1 MTELTPLMKQY
12 QEIKDEH
19 MDAILFFRMGDFY
32 EMFGQDAVVASKI
45 LQIALT
51 TRDKNKQDAMPMCG
65 FPHHAVDTY
74 LRRVVEAGHK
84 AAVCEQMEDPA
95 LAKGI
100 VKRQVIRVVTPG
112 TFEPDNPKDNTYV
125 LAFSPVALR
134 CGIALADVSTGEF
147 ILFESEQSLAD
158 EINRFS
164 VKEVLCPESMKKNL
178 HYSIVLKNYFTTY
191 YDDGYF
197 EYPQAYALLLEHF
210 KVTTLEGFGCEQTTA
225 GISAAGALLSY
236 LQQTQKSAL
245 SFDRLRPLNNAS
257 CMFLD
262 AAAIRNLEL
271 VKNLRD
277 HSDEHT
283 LLKTMDETVTP
294 MGGRLLRDM
303 LLKPSI
309 DINVIDKRLSAVEA
323 LFDEFALREELR
335 KTLKGIQDVER
346 LTTRL
351 IKGNANA
358 RDLVAIKNSLTTLP
372 TLKTLLTGSDQT
384 DSPTVNNQERPGV
397 IKYDDYLTE
406 LSAGIA
412 DFTSLIRL
420 IDEGIVDAPPN
431 TVKEGWIIKD
441 GVNKE
446 IDTLREFATKGK
458 TYLTELEVKERAASG
473 INSLKV
479 SFNRV
484 FGYYIEV
491 TKANLH
497 LVPSRYIRK
506 QTLANAE
513 RFITPELKDYENKIV
528 GAEERLK
535 HLEYEYF
542 KEIVDKVIY
551 YARDLRDAAGAVAM
565 LDLLQSLATVAKLNN
580 YVRPDVTNGPRVEI
594 NDGRHPVVERATSTT
609 RFIPNDTHLDLDENK
624 LLIIT
629 GPNMAGKSTYMRQVA
644 LIVLMAQM
652 GSFVPA
658 ESATIGIVDR
668 IFTRIGAADYLSRG
682 QSTFMV
688 EMVETA
694 NIVNNATRKSL
705 VILDEVGRG
714 TSTFDGISIAW
725 AVAEFI
731 ASEVEARTLFATHY
745 NELTELVLTATG
757 VKNYNVSVKEWGDE
771 IIFLRKIVKGSAD
784 KSYGIQVARLAGLPQ
799 RIIDRAKDIL
809 ANLEKKEFEDP
820 QRMGLSLRKKKRPS
834 QQLDLFS
841 KPEDPA
847 LFMLKQLDLDK
858 MTPQDAIKVLRQ
870 LRSLAEK

>member
-1 MTELTPLMKQY
+1 MTEQTPLMKQY

-19 MDAILFFRMGDFY
+19 KDAILFFRMGDFY
-32 EMFGQDAVVASKI
+32 EMFGPDAVVASKI

-51 TRDKNKQDAMPMCG
+51 TRDKNKEDAMPMCG
-65 FPHHAVDTY
+65 FPHVAIDTY
-74 LRRVVEAGHK
+74 LRRVVEAGYK

-100 VKRQVIRVVTPG
+100 VKRQVTRVVTPG

-125 LAFSPVALR
+125 LAFYPAALK

-147 ILFESEQSLAD
+147 ILFESTQPLAD

-164 VKEVLCPESMKKNL
+164 VKEVLCPESMRKNL
-178 HYSIVLKNYFTTY
+178 HYTIVLKGYFTTY
-191 YDDGYF
+191 YDDSYF
-197 EYPQAYALLLEHF
+197 EYPQGYSLLLEHF
-210 KVTTLEGFGCEQTTA
+210 KVTTLEGFGCEHIPA

-236 LQQTQKSAL
+236 MLETQKSAL
-245 SFDRLRPLNNAS
+245 SFDRLRTLNNAS

-271 VKNLRD
+271 IKNLKD
-277 HSDEHT
+277 LSDEHT
-283 LLKTMDETVTP
+283 LLKTMDDTLTS
-294 MGGRLLRDM
+294 MGGRLLRDTV
-303 LLKPSI
+303 LKPSI
-309 DINVIDKRLSAVEA
+309 DVTLINKRLSAVEQ
-323 LFDEFALREELR
+323 LFDDFDLRDELR
-335 KTLKGIQDVER
+335 KALKGIQDIER
-346 LTTRL
+346 LTARL
-351 IKGNANA
+351 IKGNSNA
-358 RDLVAIKNSLTTLP
+358 RDLVAIKNSLAVLP
-372 TLKTLLTGSDQT
+372 PLKALLV
-384 DSPTVNNQERPGV
+384 DSNEG
-397 IKYDDYLTE
+397 YLNE
-406 LSAGIA
+406 IAAGIA

-420 IDEGIVDAPPN
+420 IEEGIVDAPPN
-431 TVKEGWIIKD
+431 TVKDGWIIKD

-446 IDTLREFATKGK
+446 IDTLREFSTKGK
-458 TYLTELEVKERAASG
+458 TYLTELEIKERAASG
-473 INSLKV
+473 INTLKV
-479 SFNRV
+479 GFNRV

-497 LVPSRYIRK
+497 LVPTRYIRK

-513 RFITPELKDYENKIV
+513 RFITPELKDYENRIV

-542 KEIVDKVIY
+542 KEIVDKVVY
-551 YARDLRDAAGAVAM
+551 YAKDLREAAAAISMVDM
-565 LDLLQSLATVAKLNN
+565 LQCLATVAKMNN
-580 YVRPDVTNGPRVEI
+580 YVRPSVNNSPRLDI
-594 NDGRHPVVERATSTT
+594 NDGRHPVVERAASTT
-609 RFIPNDTHLDLDENK
+609 RFIPNDTLLDLDENK

-629 GPNMAGKSTYMRQVA
+629 GPNMAGKSTYMRQAA

-668 IFTRIGAADYLSRG
+668 IFTRIGASDYLSRG

-731 ASEVEARTLFATHY
+731 AAEVEARTLFATHY
-745 NELTELVLTATG
+745 NELTEL
-757 VKNYNVSVKEWGDE
+757 
-771 IIFLRKIVKGSAD
+771 
-784 KSYGIQVARLAGLPQ
+784 
-799 RIIDRAKDIL
+799 
-809 ANLEKKEFEDP
+809 
-820 QRMGLSLRKKKRPS
+820 
-834 QQLDLFS
+834 
-841 KPEDPA
+841 
-847 LFMLKQLDLDK
+847 
-858 MTPQDAIKVLRQ
+858 
-870 LRSLAEK
+870 

>member
-1 MTELTPLMKQY
+1 MTEQTPLMKQY

-32 EMFGQDAVVASKI
+32 EMFGGDAVVASKI

-65 FPHHAVDTY
+65 FPHHAIDTY

-84 AAVCEQMEDPA
+84 AAVCEQMEYPA

-100 VKRQVIRVVTPG
+100 VKRQVTRVVTPG

-125 LAFSPVALR
+125 LAFYPSALK
-134 CGIALADVSTGEF
+134 CGIALADISTGEF
-147 ILFESEQSLAD
+147 ILFESTEPLAD

-164 VKEVLCPESMKKNL
+164 VREVLCPESMRKNL

-197 EYPQAYALLLEHF
+197 EYPQGYALLLEHF
-210 KVTTLEGFGCEQTTA
+210 KVTTLEGFGCEHIPA

-236 LQQTQKSAL
+236 LLETQKSAL

-271 VKNLRD
+271 IKNLRD
-277 HSDEHT
+277 LSDEHT
-283 LLKTMDETVTP
+283 LLKTMDETLTP
-294 MGGRLLRDM
+294 MGGRLLRDTI
-303 LLKPSI
+303 LKPSI

-323 LFDEFALREELR
+323 LFEDFGLREELR
-335 KTLKGIQDVER
+335 KVIKDIQDVER

-351 IKGNANA
+351 IKGSANA
-358 RDLVAIKNSLTTLP
+358 RDLIAIKNSLAALP
-372 TLKTLLTGSDQT
+372 KLTALLLNSA
-384 DSPTVNNQERPGV
+384 E
-397 IKYDDYLTE
+397 DYLHE
-406 LSAGIA
+406 IAAGIA

-420 IDEGIVDAPPN
+420 IEEGIVDAPPN
-431 TVKEGWIIKD
+431 TVKDGWIIKD

-473 INSLKV
+473 INSLKI

-497 LVPSRYIRK
+497 LVPTRYIRK

-513 RFITPELKDYENKIV
+513 RFITQELKDYENKIV

-535 HLEYEYF
+535 HIEYEYF

-551 YARDLRDAAGAVAM
+551 YAKDLRDSAAAVSM
-565 LDLLQSLATVAKLNN
+565 IDMLQSLATVAKMHN
-580 YVRPDVTNGPRVEI
+580 YVRPEVNNGSRLEI
-594 NDGRHPVVERATSTT
+594 NDGRHPVVERVANTT
-609 RFIPNDTHLDLDENK
+609 RFIPNDTLLDLDENK

-629 GPNMAGKSTYMRQVA
+629 GPNMAGKSTYMRQAA

-658 ESATIGIVDR
+658 ESATVGIVDR

-705 VILDEVGRG
+705 IILDEVGRG

-745 NELTELVLTATG
+745 NELTELSLTAPG

-784 KSYGIQVARLAGLPQ
+784 KSYGIQVARLAGLPE

-820 QRMGLSLRKKKRPS
+820 QRTNFSLRKKKRPS
-834 QQLDLFS
+834 IQLDLFS

-847 LFMLKQLDLDK
+847 LFMLKQLDLEK
-858 MTPQDAIKVLRQ
+858 ITPQDAVKVLRQ
-870 LRSLAEK
+870 LRSLADK